1 VDTSPDYLVWL
12 ARTGKVIIADNRRT
26 ATAALDINHAD
37 LVICYRPL
45 TRTRSPAARE
55 PGSRPLS
62 HAPVRSG
69 LMTSPAKP
77 TKPTKPTK
85 RAKASRSS
93 LRGAD

>member
-1 VDTSPDYLVWL
+1 MAVDTSPDYLVRL
-12 ARTGKVIIADNRRT
+12 ARTGKVIIAENRRT
-26 ATAALDINHAD
+26 ATAALDINRAD

-69 LMTSPAKP
+69 LMTSPAKR
-77 TKPTKPTK
+77 TK